1 MANCKNCG
9 TLNYEGA
16 KACSSCGREIES
28 MHETASTEQAQYE
41 GKNSQEGSQKSK
53 SKLII
58 IIASAALLVVAFIFF
73 MLNRGEEIVVS
84 FKVAPDNIYPG
95 TQVTFTDL
103 TEGATSW
110 DWDFG
115 DGRNESVLERI
126 VYHTYEWPGD
136 YMVKLKVNG
145 SYIDSMKVTVIDNS
159 IQPVEEEA
167 EVIIEGPNVV
177 TVGEEVTFTDKTPG
191 ATKSEWQFGETGVID
206 RNGLSVTYIFTMPN
220 NAAEVRVTN
229 DATKKIG
236 IYPIVVKRKSNSGGV
251 VIQTDNT
258 SASKTDVPKNLPPP
272 PKSENTA
279 TAPARSVMNTRQV
292 MTDFEGTLNQ
302 YRGKTANYFNDL
314 KRLADNYCCGDMK
327 VAVEVNKSEKTDLS
341 ALMGS
346 GRFENSKI
354 VISKVNVDADGCVT
368 KIELTKK

>member
-16 KACSSCGREIES
+16 ASCSSCGRELENAGVNAS
-28 MHETASTEQAQYE
+28 STTSQQASASAEETS
-41 GKNSQEGSQKSK
+41 GKSK

-58 IIASAALLVVAFIFF
+58 IIASALLIIGGIVFFI
-73 MLNRGEEIVVS
+73 LSRGEEIVVS
-84 FKVAPDNIYPG
+84 FKVSPDSIYPG

-136 YMVKLKVNG
+136 YMVKLKING
-145 SYIDSMKVTVIDNS
+145 NYIDSMKVTVIDNS
-159 IQPVEEEA
+159 IKPVEEEA

-191 ATKSEWQFGETGVID
+191 ATTAEWQFGETGVID
-206 RNGLSVTYIFTMPN
+206 RNGLSVTYIFNLPN
-220 NAAEVRVTN
+220 NQAEVRLTN

-258 SASKTDVPKNLPPP
+258 SASKTPEPKSIPPP
-272 PKSENTA
+272 PKADNKPA
-279 TAPARSVMNTRQV
+279 TSSKPVMNTKQV
-292 MTDFEGTLNQ
+292 MIDFEGTLNQ
-302 YRGKTANYFNDL
+302 YRGKSVNYFNDL

-327 VAVEVNKSEKTDLS
+327 VAVEINKSEKTDLS

-346 GRFENSKI
+346 GRFENNKVI
-354 VISKVNVDADGCVT
+354 VNKVNVDAEGCVT

>member
-9 TLNYEGA
+9 TLNYEGVRV
-16 KACSSCGREIES
+16 CSSCGKELENAGVS
-28 MHETASTEQAQYE
+28 ASSAPD
-41 GKNSQEGSQKSK
+41 QEVSGAVLDDSTKGK

-58 IIASAALLVVAFIFF
+58 IISSALLLMGGIVFF
-73 MLNRGEEIVVS
+73 LLNRGEEIIVS
-84 FKVAPDNIYPG
+84 FKVSPDNVYPG

-115 DGRNESVLERI
+115 DGTNETVLERI

-136 YMVKLKVNG
+136 YMVKLKING
-145 SYIDSMKVTVIDNS
+145 SYIDSLMVTVIDNS
-159 IQPVEEEA
+159 IKPVEEEA
-167 EVIIEGPNVV
+167 EVIIEGPKVV

-191 ATKSEWQFGETGVID
+191 ATTAEWQFGETGVID
-206 RNGLSVTYIFTMPN
+206 RNGLSVTYIFNLPN
-220 NAAEVRVTN
+220 NEAEVRVTN

-236 IYPIVVKRKSNSGGV
+236 IYPIAVKRKTNSGGV
-251 VIQTDNT
+251 VIQTDNAT
-258 SASKTDVPKNLPPP
+258 ASKTDAPKNIQPS
-272 PKSENTA
+272 PKTENKA
-279 TAPARSVMNTRQV
+279 VASARPVMNTKQV

-302 YRGKTANYFNDL
+302 FRGKSVNYFNEL

-327 VAVEVNKSEKTDLS
+327 VAVEVNKSEKTDLA
-341 ALMGS
+341 ALMGA
-346 GRFENSKI
+346 GRFESNKVI
-354 VISKVNVDADGCVT
+354 VNKVNVDPEGCVT